1 MQRRTDGF
9 AFADCSFDAR
19 TSVPIC
25 PARPIRPAHPAVEG
39 ESGRAWEKILSARI
53 FTHTKVP
60 KQGSGFPTTRSNP
73 VAPRSFEGDRAEC
86 GKRFPTQGIISHADL
101 NNCVS
106 LPIYPVA
113 DANDRPGSYLLGL
126 AAATPESTER
136 FDGGTTMEEVAV
148 VSLAQP
154 ETDPNSSLTREQAAL
169 RLEEAAQRIRTLLPD
184 ESNAWELG
192 RLLNTIVKSDLPRKA
207 GWGRTRRW
215 LMANVPEA
223 RGRDTTL
230 YRYAHVAA
238 EYTKEQVELWGVRK
252 LDALS
257 DHDHA
262 TLREPDPRELSKREI
277 ELIKADGSTLTKKF
291 SDCTCR
297 EL

>member
-1 MQRRTDGF
+1 
-9 AFADCSFDAR
+9 
-19 TSVPIC
+19 
-25 PARPIRPAHPAVEG
+25 
-39 ESGRAWEKILSARI
+39 
-53 FTHTKVP
+53 
-60 KQGSGFPTTRSNP
+60 
-73 VAPRSFEGDRAEC
+73 
-86 GKRFPTQGIISHADL
+86 
-101 NNCVS
+101 
-106 LPIYPVA
+106 
-113 DANDRPGSYLLGL
+113 
-126 AAATPESTER
+126 
-136 FDGGTTMEEVAV
+136 MEEVAV

-297 EL
+297 ELQLSNQLRRKAAKDAGQAAKSRLKNEETTATSRPEIEIPVATSHPKIDVPAARSRREIEVHSSRKPLAVLALGILMICTFAFLPASRLATAVLVYGIGFLLTGIAIVAWRGARSVERLSGAAPKERP